1 MNLSELTLD
10 ALALELKDARQ
21 QWYEQYDRATAIAAE
36 MSRRTGVHMYI
47 YSGDAEPWRRREVP
61 SE

>member
-36 MSRRTGVHMYI
+36 MSKRTGVHMTV
-47 YSGDAEPWRRREVP
+47 SSLDAEPWRAAARGAE
-61 SE
+61 